1 MADFGFSRTP
11 VEVPHIDTAYR
22 KIATA
27 IPAPDSLPILE
38 ALYRYESRSMHGQMP
53 IVWDRA
59 KDFQVFDKWGNCWID
74 FTSTIFV
81 ANAGHANPHIVNALK
96 NTLDQELLHTYTYAS
111 EIRAQFLEELIQSTP
126 DELEKAYLVSAGT
139 EATETA
145 VKLMRLHAISRD
157 KKRPGI
163 IAFDGSFHGRT
174 MGAAQISGTP
184 AQRAWAGF
192 EDPNV
197 YHLPFPYPWDENG
210 NIVNE
215 SGDIRFERDLD
226 ALSARGIDPA
236 TDIGGIIFESYI
248 GWSAAFFPKDY
259 VQAWEALARQ
269 NDFLVAFDE
278 IQSGFGRTGKMFAY
292 QHYEATPDLICCGKG
307 ISSSLPLAAVLGRAD
322 VMDLPDVGSMSS
334 THSANPLSCAA
345 GLANLQSIRDLGLI
359 AKSAD
364 MGERLHQRL
373 IGLHLRYP
381 DHISHVLGKGM
392 LAALIF
398 KDPGSTT
405 GGGGLASRICE
416 SALRKG
422 VLLVHTGRESIKI
435 GPPLTIPEVA
445 LMEGLDV
452 LEQAIAETL
461 QGPVQ

>member
-1 MADFGFSRTP
+1 MAAFDFSRTP
-11 VEVPHIDTAYR
+11 VDVPRIETAFR
-22 KIATA
+22 KITTA
-27 IPAPDSLPILE
+27 IPAPESLPILE
-38 ALYRYESRSMHGQMP
+38 TLYRYESRSMHGQMP
-53 IVWDRA
+53 IVWERA

-81 ANAGHANPHIVNALK
+81 ANAGHANPHIVDALK
-96 NTLDQELLHTYTYAS
+96 GILDKDLLHTYTYAS
-111 EIRAQFLEELIQSTP
+111 EIRAQFIEELIRSTP

-145 VKLMRLHAISRD
+145 VKLMRLYAIARN
-157 KKRPGI
+157 KKRPGV

-174 MGAAQISGTP
+174 MGAAQISGTQT
-184 AQRAWAGF
+184 QRAWAGF

-210 NIVNE
+210 NAVNE
-215 SGDIRFERDLD
+215 SGDIRFERDIE
-226 ALSARGIDPA
+226 ALRARGVDPA

-259 VQAWEALARQ
+259 VQAWENLARQ
-269 NDFLVAFDE
+269 NDFLVTFDE
-278 IQSGFGRTGKMFAY
+278 IQSGFGRTGKLFAY
-292 QHYEATPDLICCGKG
+292 QHYDVRPDLICCGKG

-345 GLANLQSIRDLGLI
+345 GLANLQTIGDMGLVE
-359 AKSAD
+359 KSAR
-364 MGERLHQRL
+364 MGERLHQKL
-373 IGLHLRYP
+373 IDLQRRYP
-381 DHISHVLGKGM
+381 DYISHILGKGM

-398 KDPGSTT
+398 KDTRSAD
-405 GGGGLASRICE
+405 GGGGLASKICE
-416 SALRKG
+416 SALQKG
-422 VLLVHTGRESIKI
+422 LLLVHTGRESIKI
-435 GPPLTIPEVA
+435 GPPLSIPEEA

-452 LEQAIAETL
+452 LEQAIAEAL
-461 QGPVQ
+461 SDQVP